1 MQNKKTTLYV
11 FIFAQCSV
19 MALFILILV
28 LSLFRLHDVRQ
39 LLGDVTTNSVPALSQ
54 AAVIT
59 RDVQQLVS
67 LTARLTSVEN
77 QSARRIIKTQLDEV
91 LARLEAPALQQDHS
105 DKYFST
111 QLNVLAQEIEELNTL
126 VRQQIEVE
134 KEVKVEREALFDYL
148 NQVFEG
154 RDERYI
160 ELESS
165 QVLVSLILKIAQ
177 INQQFQLH
185 ELRLL
190 EGKIAH
196 QLEQLRVS
204 ADKGQYSDELVV
216 TLEKAILGEWGM
228 VDKQANVM
236 RIRGRSR
243 GRGSFVEHL
252 AEEVASSIELQ
263 ASAVTKNTAQ
273 STLSA
278 SKRVTDQI
286 TLSLGLSTLVML
298 ICCAIIF
305 YIYKRII
312 LRLIA
317 LTNMVEHA
325 SDEVAE
331 FEGNDEISRLAKSFA
346 LYFNRVKTQETE
358 LIRLSLSDALTN
370 IANRR
375 AFELEI
381 EKSMAMAKRHQWPL
395 TIMLI
400 DVDFFKAYNDHY
412 GHTQG
417 DLCLKAVASCLNDTI
432 TRNTDFCARF
442 GGEEFVAILPNTDE
456 KGAQVKAQAVR
467 EAVEHLQIKHEKS
480 VVASHVTVSLGVATF
495 YSNVDNDLDEKAI
508 IDVADKVLYNAKI
521 SGRNRCVFTVVR

>member
-11 FIFAQCSV
+11 FILAQCSV
-19 MALFILILV
+19 MVLFVLILM

-39 LLGDVTTNSVPALSQ
+39 LLSEVTTNSVPALSQ
-54 AAVIT
+54 AAMIT

-77 QSARRIIKTQLDEV
+77 QSARRIIKNQLDEA
-91 LARLEAPALQQDHS
+91 LSRLKSPAFQQKS
-105 DKYFST
+105 NDKYFST

-134 KEVKVEREALFDYL
+134 KEVRIERETLFDYL

-190 EGKIAH
+190 EGKIAN
-196 QLEQLRVS
+196 QLKQLRVI
-204 ADKGQYSDELVV
+204 AGKGQYSDELVV
-216 TLEKAILGEWGM
+216 TLEKAVLGEWGM

-252 AEEVASSIELQ
+252 AEEVASSIELR

-286 TLSLGLSTLVML
+286 TLSLGLSALVML

-331 FEGNDEISRLAKSFA
+331 FEGNDEIYRLAKSFA

-495 YSNVDNDLDEKAI
+495 YSNFDNDLDEKAI

-521 SGRNRCVFTVVR
+521 SGRNRCVFTAVR